1 MTINLKVKQEK
12 RKGLSINDIQDGF
25 FILRNDDVWIVK
37 MDVTNR
43 NKIHLID
50 LETFHVTTVASTKEL
65 KNVFEDWNR
74 IKILSPK
81 QVNLNIGFQWRE

>member
-12 RKGLSINDIQDGF
+12 RKGLSINDIQDGY
-25 FILRNDDVWIVK
+25 FILRNDDVRIVK

-50 LETFHVTTVASTKEL
+50 LKTFHVKTVSTKSEL
-65 KNVFEDWNR
+65 KSLFEDWSR

-81 QVNLNIGFQWRE
+81 QVNLNIGFQWKD

>member
-12 RKGLSINDIQDGF
+12 RKGLSIKDIQDGF
-25 FILRNDDVWIVK
+25 FILKNDDVWIVK
-37 MDVTNR
+37 MDVTNE

-50 LETFHVTTVASTKEL
+50 LETFHVKTVSTKSEL
-65 KNVFEDWNR
+65 KSSFADWNR

-81 QVNLNIGFQWRE
+81 QVNLNIGFQWKE

>member
-12 RKGLSINDIQDGF
+12 RKGASINDIQDGY
-25 FILRNDDVWIVK
+25 FILKDDDVWIVK
-37 MDVTNR
+37 IDVTNSD
-43 NKIHLID
+43 KIYLIE
-50 LETFHVTTVASTKEL
+50 LETFDVKTVSTKNEL
-65 KNVFEDWNR
+65 KSSFADWNR

>member
-12 RKGLSINDIQDGF
+12 RKGVSINDIQDGF
-25 FILRNDDVWIVK
+25 FVLKDDHVRIVK

-50 LETFHVTTVASTKEL
+50 LKTFDVKTVSTKNEL
-65 KNVFEDWNR
+65 KNSFADWSQ

>member
-12 RKGLSINDIQDGF
+12 RKGLSINDIHDGY

-50 LETFHVTTVASTKEL
+50 LETFHVKTVSTKNEL
-65 KNVFEDWNR
+65 KNSFADWSQ

>member
-12 RKGLSINDIQDGF
+12 RKGLSINDIQDGY
-25 FILRNDDVWIVK
+25 FILKDDHVWIVK

-43 NKIHLID
+43 NKIHLIE
-50 LETFHVTTVASTKEL
+50 LKTFDVKTVSTKSEL
-65 KNVFEDWNR
+65 KSSFADWNR

-81 QVNLNIGFQWRE
+81 QVNLNIGFQWKE

>member
-12 RKGLSINDIQDGF
+12 RKGVSINDIQDGF
-25 FILRNDDVWIVK
+25 FILKDDHVRIVK

-50 LETFHVTTVASTKEL
+50 LKTFDVKTVASIEEIKY
-65 KNVFEDWNR
+65 VYEDWR
-74 IKILSPK
+74 QIKILSPK

>member
-12 RKGLSINDIQDGF
+12 RKGVSINDIQDGY
-25 FILRNDDVWIVK
+25 FILKGDDVWIVK

-43 NKIHLID
+43 DKIHLID
-50 LETFHVTTVASTKEL
+50 LETFHVKTVSTKNEL
-65 KNVFEDWNR
+65 KSSFADWNR

>member
-12 RKGLSINDIQDGF
+12 RKGLSINDIQDGY

-50 LETFHVTTVASTKEL
+50 LETFHVKTVSTKNDL
-65 KNVFEDWNR
+65 KSLFEE
-74 IKILSPK
+74 
-81 QVNLNIGFQWRE
+81 IGRAHV

>member
-12 RKGLSINDIQDGF
+12 RKGLSINDIQDGY

-50 LETFHVTTVASTKEL
+50 LETFHVKTVSTKNEL
-65 KNVFEDWNR
+65 KSLFADWSQ